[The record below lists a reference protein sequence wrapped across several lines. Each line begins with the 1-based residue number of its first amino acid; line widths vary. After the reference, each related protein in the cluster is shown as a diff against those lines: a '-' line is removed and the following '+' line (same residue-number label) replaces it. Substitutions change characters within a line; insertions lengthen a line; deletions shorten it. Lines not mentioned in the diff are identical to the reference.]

1 LWAERNKTPAQQ
13 QALSLVEAIKASI
26 IFIGMQ
32 IKKETQGR
40 ILLFILLI
48 CLYSCNLNQSSLTGK
63 YVIDKITADTISNN
77 YLKEINLLNKDRVL
91 LRYRDNDVLRGTW
104 NEKKGIDYHYIK
116 VYVNGS
122 YKELEVYENIIND
135 NSTKLYFMGNP
146 SDFRGGVYDSL
157 SFIKVE

>member
-91 LRYRDNDVLRGTW
+91 LKRQ
-104 NEKKGIDYHYIK
+104 GIIK
-116 VYVNGS
+116 
-122 YKELEVYENIIND
+122 I
-135 NSTKLYFMGNP
+135 
-146 SDFRGGVYDSL
+146 
-157 SFIKVE
+157 